1 MFYDYL
7 DPQELEA
14 ALKGATI
21 TGVKVMP
28 NGRDMVI
35 ETTAGCVEMTNELQY
50 KFRPVEGAGA
60 SSEAASNP
68 TKLEKSEDDQE
79 TPFSC

>member
-7 DPQELEA
+7 DPQELET

-21 TGVKVMP
+21 TGVRVMP

-35 ETTAGCVEMTNELQY
+35 ETTVGCVEMTNELQY
-50 KFRPVEGAGA
+50 KFRPVEDSRTSHDAT
-60 SSEAASNP
+60 SEL
-68 TKLEKSEDDQE
+68 TKMEKPDDAHE
-79 TPFSC
+79 IPFSC